1 MHQDG
6 NKTEAGNYIH
16 FETEIQKSSANSDP
30 VAAGWLLTVSHR
42 T

>member
-16 FETEIQKSSANSDP
+16 FETNSENHP
-30 VAAGWLLTVSHR
+30 QTVTQLLQDGY
-42 T
+42 